1 MSAIIMA
8 MTRTTIMADGALLA
22 RLRAIARD
30 EGVSLA
36 EVIRQGMVLR
46 AQRGRPPLTLIGAFS
61 SGYSDTSERVD
72 ELVDAHLSRLHAR

>member
-8 MTRTTIMADGALLA
+8 MRRTTIMADDALID

-36 EVIRQGMVLR
+36 EVIREGMELR
-46 AQRGRPPLTLIGAFS
+46 AQRSRPPITFIGIGRSGRRGHRTAES
-61 SGYSDTSERVD
+61 SAE
-72 ELVDAHLSRLHAR
+72 ARFTPRSWR